1 MGEMLLQADRKLSI
15 WLNHLGAPMLDEL
28 MIFWSMKWIWL
39 PLYGLLVWWFYRNFR
54 GRKFGLML
62 LFAGILIF
70 LSDQTAS
77 GLFKPLFQRLRPC
90 HDPDMLPLLRLPD
103 GCGGQFGFASS
114 HAANTMA
121 LAVFFALM
129 PVPFRK
135 KNLWTGL
142 LCWAFIT
149 GWSRIYLGM
158 HFIGDIAAG
167 FAIGAF
173 WASVLQLLCRKSG
186 LFDEKPAVPDFSEK
200 G

>member
-1 MGEMLLQADRKLSI
+1 MGEMLLQADQKLTI
-15 WLNHLGAPMLDEL
+15 WLNHLGAPFLDEL
-28 MIFWSMKWIWL
+28 MVFWSMKWIWL
-39 PLYGLLVWWFYRNFR
+39 PLYGLLIWWLYRNFR

-62 LFAGILIF
+62 LFPGLLIF

-90 HDPDMLPLLRLPD
+90 HDPLMLPLLRLPD

-121 LAVFFALM
+121 LALFFALM
-129 PVPFRK
+129 PAAFRRK
-135 KNLWTGL
+135 MLWTGL
-142 LCWAFIT
+142 LFWALLT

-186 LFDEKPAVPDFSEK
+186 LYR
-200 G
+200 